1 MTSVSIRLRS
11 GGYMLVEPDGSTR
24 IVEYYAD
31 SVNGFNANV
40 RTIDGPLFYGG
51 AGIDDDLMMMDQKLL
66 EKQKMEIELQQK
78 LQMGQGLELQQK
90 LQLEKK
96 LELQQQLELQQLE
109 MQQMELQQLE
119 MQQKLQLQGKQEMLM
134 NGATGFS
141 YSNQIIHH

>member
-1 MTSVSIRLRS
+1 
-11 GGYMLVEPDGSTR
+11 MLLEPDGSTR

-40 RTIDGPLFYGG
+40 RTIDGPLYYGG

-66 EKQKMEIELQQK
+66 EKQRIELELQQK

-90 LQLEKK
+90 LQMEKK

-109 MQQMELQQLE
+109 MQQ
-119 MQQKLQLQGKQEMLM
+119 QLQMQGKKELLL

-141 YSNQIIHH
+141 YSNQVVHH

>member
-1 MTSVSIRLRS
+1 
-11 GGYMLVEPDGSTR
+11 MLLEPDGSTR

-40 RTIDGPLFYGG
+40 RTIDGPLYYGG

-66 EKQKMEIELQQK
+66 EKQRIEFELQQK

-90 LQLEKK
+90 LQMEKK

-109 MQQMELQQLE
+109 MQQLE
-119 MQQKLQLQGKQEMLM
+119 MQQQLQMQGKKELLL

-141 YSNQIIHH
+141 YSNQVVHH